1 MSACINTRNQQ
12 GITLIELMIVVVIV
26 GIIAVIAVPSYRS
39 HVVKSN
45 RAAAEAFILSVANK
59 QEQYMLDARS
69 YTATLGSGGLGMATP
84 SDVSKNYTVSI
95 SGVAAAPPA
104 YTVVAAPTGGQA
116 TDDTKCGSVSIN
128 QAGTKAIT
136 GTGTVAEC
144 W

>member
-1 MSACINTRNQQ
+1 MTHRNQQ
-12 GITLIELMIVVVIV
+12 GITLIELMIVVVIA
-26 GIIAVIAVPSYRS
+26 GILAAIAIPSYRS

-45 RAAAEAFILSVANK
+45 RAAAEAFIMSVANK

-69 YTATLGSGGLGMATP
+69 YTGTLGAGGLGMTAP

-95 SGVAAAPPA
+95 SGVAAAPPT
-104 YTVVAAPTGGQA
+104 YTVVAAPTGAQA
-116 TDDTKCGSVSIN
+116 TDDTKCGSVTIN
-128 QAGTKAIT
+128 QAGTKGIT